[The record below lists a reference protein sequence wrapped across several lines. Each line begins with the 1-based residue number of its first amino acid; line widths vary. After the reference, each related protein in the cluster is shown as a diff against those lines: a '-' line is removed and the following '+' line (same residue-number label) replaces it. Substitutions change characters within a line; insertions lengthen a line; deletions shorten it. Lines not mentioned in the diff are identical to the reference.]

1 MPASN
6 LGGRELDIASLIALW
21 IAIHGGDSS
30 PSEVRVEDET
40 AILIAAA
47 LDRHLATI
55 VQEAV
60 REDPTATHLEERLK
74 SVRIEL
80 VDEKSDELPGDGPPA
95 CYLFQAYDIN
105 PKSANYGKKIGG
117 PIRVCGKPLTV

>member
-21 IAIHGGDSS
+21 IAIHGGDPS

-40 AILIAAA
+40 AILIATA

-55 VQEAV
+55 VQEAG
-60 REDPTATHLEERLK
+60 RGGPTTTLEERLK

-80 VDEKSDELPGDGPPA
+80 VDEKSDELRGGEPPA

>member
-21 IAIHGGDSS
+21 IAIHGGDPS

-47 LDRHLATI
+47 LDRRLATI
-55 VQEAV
+55 VQEAG
-60 REDPTATHLEERLK
+60 REGPTTTLEERLK

-80 VDEKSDELPGDGPPA
+80 VDEKSDELRGGEPPA

-105 PKSANYGKKIGG
+105 PRSANYGKRIGG
-117 PIRVCGKPLTV
+117 PIRVCGRPLAM

>member
-1 MPASN
+1 MPPSN

-21 IAIHGGDSS
+21 IAIHGGDPS

-47 LDRHLATI
+47 LDRHLTTI
-55 VQEAV
+55 MQEAG
-60 REDPTATHLEERLK
+60 REDPTTTHLEERLK

-80 VDEKSDELPGDGPPA
+80 VDAKNDELRGDDPPA

-105 PKSANYGKKIGG
+105 PKSANYGKRIGG
-117 PIRVCGKPLTV
+117 PIRVCGRPLAM